1 MTVDTAVPDTRAA
14 RRWARQCVAVGVVL
28 AVIVALVASGAGGP
42 GTAHTVSSWGLL
54 AMAGCAFAACL
65 WRSRGFTG
73 RARWAWAVIGTGLL
87 LWGAGQ
93 FSWLTRWPVAGA
105 PDGLFPVLGW
115 PGVIGLA
122 VLLPAGLL
130 ILPTASQPLVNRLR
144 SILDGLL
151 IAVSLALVAWVFVI
165 DQQLESSAHGPGFHR
180 TLVFPLTD
188 IVLATMVAYMLPL
201 QRRRHGCGADL
212 AFLGTGLAAFA
223 VADVGHVY
231 LELIRQY
238 DSAPMV
244 HLASMTGYAL
254 IVMGALRPRD
264 GESAP
269 LDLPPGVWNGA
280 VLVPYLAVLAAL
292 GSSVMFYAQTGQSH
306 TFIANTRSLLILLI
320 VGRQLLTQL
329 ENRALTRTLESRVTE
344 RTAEL
349 NAREQR
355 FHALI
360 RHSSDVVTVI
370 DADGMIRYQ
379 SESMRRVFGYP
390 PEVFLGRRYTD
401 LVDAEVA
408 MRLAQAMRQVA
419 ARPFA
424 HVTLEVV
431 HTHRDGGKR
440 PSEVIITNLV
450 DDPHVAGFVLNTRD
464 ISDRKELQEQL
475 MHEAYHD
482 SLTQLANRA
491 LFRDRAGSALS
502 AGGEVTVL
510 HLDLDGFKR
519 VNDSLGHLAGDQ
531 LLVQVA
537 DRLRGCVR
545 DGDLVARFGADE
557 FGVLLLGED
566 ESGAE
571 KVARRILDDLEVPV
585 SVGARQ
591 IHVRASIGLAGTG
604 EVPESGSPGDRA
616 EQPMP
621 PGSGSPGDRAEQPMP
636 PGSGSPGDRAEQPM
650 LPESGSP
657 GDRAEQLMRNADLAM
672 HHAKAAGGGANAC
685 YRPRMREGLVERLEL
700 ESDLRAAVEN
710 GDLRLHYQPTV
721 DLATS
726 EVIGFEALVR
736 WPHPTRGMINPLDFI
751 PIAEATG
758 LIVPLG
764 RWVLHEA
771 CRQAVEWAAAGDGRP
786 PKMSVNVSVRQFD
799 RADLAEMVGAVLA
812 ETGMPADRLCLEMTE
827 SVLMTDTEANLEQLL
842 RLKALGLTLA
852 IDDFGTG
859 YSSLAYLRRFP
870 VDTLKIDRSFVER
883 LGVIA
888 DDTALTDTI
897 VRLGKSLGMATV
909 AEGIEEFGQLAAL
922 REMGCG
928 YAQGYYFSRP
938 VPAAEAGRLFLEGAT
953 V

>member
-1 MTVDTAVPDTRAA
+1 MTVGTAVPDPRAA
-14 RRWARQCVAVGVVL
+14 RRWARLCVAAGVVL
-28 AVIVALVASGAGGP
+28 AAIVALVVSGYGGP
-42 GTAHTVSSWGLL
+42 RTAHTVSSWALL
-54 AMAGCAFAACL
+54 AAAAAAAGACV

-73 RARWAWAVIGTGLL
+73 RGRWAWAVLGTGLL

-93 FSWLTRWPVAGA
+93 FSWLARSPVAGA
-105 PDGLFPVLGW
+105 PDGLSPLFGG
-115 PGVIGLA
+115 PGVIGLV
-122 VLLPAGLL
+122 VLIPAGLL
-130 ILPTASQPLVNRLR
+130 IMPSASQPLVNRLR

-151 IAVSLALVAWVFVI
+151 IAASLALVAWVFVI
-165 DQQLESSAHGPGFHR
+165 DRHLEPGAHGAGFYGA
-180 TLVFPLTD
+180 LMFPLTD
-188 IVLATMVAYMLPL
+188 IVLATMVAYMLPS

-231 LELIRQY
+231 LELLGRF
-238 DSAPMV
+238 DAAPV
-244 HLASMTGYAL
+244 VNLATLTGYAL

-269 LDLPPGVWNGA
+269 LDLPPGVRSGA
-280 VLVPYLAVLAAL
+280 VLAPYAAVLAAL
-292 GSSVMFYAQTGQSH
+292 GSSVMFYAQTGHSH
-306 TFIANTRSLLILLI
+306 TFIAGTRSLLILLI
-320 VGRQLLTQL
+320 VVRQLLTQL
-329 ENRALTRTLESRVTE
+329 ESRALTRTLESRVTE
-344 RTAEL
+344 RTGEL

-491 LFRDRAGSALS
+491 LFRDRARSALRAS
-502 AGGEVTVL
+502 GAVTVL

-537 DRLRGCVR
+537 DRVRGCVR

-566 ESGAE
+566 EAGAE
-571 KVARRILDDLEVPV
+571 RVARRILEDLEAPI
-585 SVGARQ
+585 SAGARQ
-591 IHVRASIGLAGTG
+591 IHVRASIGLADAG
-604 EVPESGSPGDRA
+604 
-616 EQPMP
+616 Q
-621 PGSGSPGDRAEQPMP
+621 
-636 PGSGSPGDRAEQPM
+636 
-650 LPESGSP
+650 LPESDNP
-657 GDRAEQLMRNADLAM
+657 GDQAEQLMRNADLAM
-672 HHAKAAGGGANAC
+672 HHAKAAGGGVC
-685 YRPRMREGLVERLEL
+685 SGYRPRMREGLVERLEL

-726 EVIGFEALVR
+726 RVIGFEALVR
-736 WPHPTRGMINPLDFI
+736 WPHPVRGMINPLDFI

-771 CRQAVEWAAAGDGRP
+771 CRQAVEWGAAGDGGP

-799 RADLAEMVGAVLA
+799 RADLAEMVAAVLA
-812 ETGMPADRLCLEMTE
+812 DTGMPADRLCLEMTE
-827 SVLMTDTEANLEQLL
+827 SVLMTDTDANLEQLL

-928 YAQGYYFSRP
+928 FAQGYYFSRP
-938 VPAAEAGRLFLEGAT
+938 VPAAEAGLLFLEGAT

>member
-1 MTVDTAVPDTRAA
+1 MAVDTTAPGPRAA
-14 RRWARQCVAVGVVL
+14 SRWARHSVAAGAVL
-28 AVIVALVASGAGGP
+28 AILIALVAASPGGP
-42 GTAHTVSSWGLL
+42 GTARAVTAWGLL
-54 AMAGCAFAACL
+54 GASSAAAAGCL

-73 RARWAWAVIGTGLL
+73 RARWGWTLL
-87 LWGAGQ
+87 AAGVFLWGLGQ
-93 FSWLTRWPVAGA
+93 FGWFTQWPVAGVTR
-105 PDGLFPVLGW
+105 DLFPTLAT
-115 PGVIGLA
+115 PGLIGLV
-122 VLLPAGLL
+122 VLIPAGVLS
-130 ILPTASQPLVNRLR
+130 LPSASQPLANRIR
-144 SILDGLL
+144 SVLDGLL
-151 IAVSLALVAWVFVI
+151 IAASLVLVAWIFLM
-165 DQQLESSAHGPGFHR
+165 DPRLRDGAPHPGVYF
-180 TLVFPLTD
+180 TLLFPLTD
-188 IVLATMVAYMLPL
+188 IVLATILAYMLPR
-201 QRRRHGCGADL
+201 QRRHHGCGADL
-212 AFLGTGLAAFA
+212 AFFGAGMVGFA
-223 VADVGHVY
+223 ITDVGHVY
-231 LELIRQY
+231 LELIGDFRA
-238 DSAPMV
+238 APLV
-244 HLASMTGYAL
+244 HVPSLAGYAL
-254 IVMGALRPRD
+254 ILIGALRPRERD
-264 GESAP
+264 ATP
-269 LDLPPGVWNGA
+269 LDLPPGVWHTA
-280 VLVPYLAVLAAL
+280 VMVPYIAVLAAL
-292 GSSVMFYAQTGQSH
+292 GSSVMFHVQTGHSH
-306 TFIANTRSLLILLI
+306 PFINYTRSFLILFI

-329 ENRALTRTLESRVTE
+329 ENRALTRTLESRVAE
-344 RTAEL
+344 RTGEL
-349 NAREQR
+349 HAREQW
-355 FHALI
+355 FEALI

-370 DADGMIRYQ
+370 DADGVIRYQ
-379 SESMRRVFGYP
+379 SESVRRVFGYP
-390 PEVFLGRRYTD
+390 PESFVGHRYTD

-408 MRLAQAMRQVA
+408 HRLAQAMRQVA

-424 HVTLEVV
+424 DVTLEVV
-431 HTHRDGGKR
+431 HTHVDGGER

-464 ISDRKELQEQL
+464 ISERMELQEQL

-482 SLTQLANRA
+482 SLTRLGNRA
-491 LFRDRAGSALS
+491 LFRERAATAMRADGA
-502 AGGEVTVL
+502 VTVL

-519 VNDSLGHLAGDQ
+519 INDSLGHLAGDQ

-571 KVARRILDDLEVPV
+571 PVARRILDDLDAPV
-585 SVGARQ
+585 MFGERQ
-591 IHVRASIGLAGTG
+591 IHVRASIGLAGTPSPVSSPADLSSADPSSA
-604 EVPESGSPGDRA
+604 VPSSAAALSSG
-616 EQPMP
+616 
-621 PGSGSPGDRAEQPMP
+621 
-636 PGSGSPGDRAEQPM
+636 
-650 LPESGSP
+650 LPEGSAASDGAADSP

-672 HHAKAAGGGANAC
+672 HHAKATGGGIFSG
-685 YRPRMREGLVERLEL
+685 YHPRMREGLVDRLEL
-700 ESDLRAAVEN
+700 ESDLRSALEN
-710 GDLRLHYQPTV
+710 DGLRLHYQPTV

-771 CRQAVEWAAAGDGRP
+771 CRQAVEWGVAGDGRP

-799 RADLAEMVGAVLA
+799 RADLSEMVTQVLA

-827 SVLMTDTEANLEQLL
+827 SVLMTDTDANLEQLL

-883 LGVIA
+883 LGIIA

-928 YAQGYYFSRP
+928 FAQGYYFSRP
-938 VPAAEAGRLFLEGAT
+938 VPAAEAGRLFLEGANA
-953 V
+953 